1 MQAGPVVNVHMPKD
15 KVTQMHQGYGFVE
28 FRSEIDA
35 DYAMKL
41 MNMVRTA
48 YNITTVS
55 SSLFNFFI
63 TLLAIRPTMFSP
75 AHSPPFIPSIPSGEV
90 VQQTDPSE

>member
-41 MNMVRTA
+41 MNMVRNSYDA
-48 YNITTVS
+48 VIS
-55 SSLFNFFI
+55 SCSPSAALLTLCAQPTI
-63 TLLAIRPTMFSP
+63 TLAFH
-75 AHSPPFIPSIPSGEV
+75 AHIHNR
-90 VQQTDPSE
+90 

>member
-41 MNMVRTA
+41 MNMVVIYNDGAMSPCYLPTILRT
-48 YNITTVS
+48 
-55 SSLFNFFI
+55 L
-63 TLLAIRPTMFSP
+63 
-75 AHSPPFIPSIPSGEV
+75 
-90 VQQTDPSE
+90 

>member
-41 MNMVRTA
+41 MNMVGTSSNA
-48 YNITTVS
+48 VTLSCSQCTV
-55 SSLFNFFI
+55 LI
-63 TLLAIRPTMFSP
+63 TLVARP
-75 AHSPPFIPSIPSGEV
+75 
-90 VQQTDPSE
+90 

>member
-1 MQAGPVVNVHMPKD
+1 MGAYDTGLRLHFASRVLRQLIVRKCCNSQAGPVVNVHMPKD

-41 MNMVRTA
+41 MNMVQ
-48 YNITTVS
+48 TT
-55 SSLFNFFI
+55 SLM
-63 TLLAIRPTMFSP
+63 L
-75 AHSPPFIPSIPSGEV
+75 H
-90 VQQTDPSE
+90 Q